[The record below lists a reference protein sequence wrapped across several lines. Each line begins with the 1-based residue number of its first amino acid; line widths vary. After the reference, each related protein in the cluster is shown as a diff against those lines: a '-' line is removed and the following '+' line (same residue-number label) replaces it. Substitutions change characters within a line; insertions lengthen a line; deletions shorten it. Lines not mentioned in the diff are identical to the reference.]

1 MKPPDDYCSFTKAV
15 EHLGDRWSL
24 LIVREM
30 ATHRSLG
37 FNALAETL
45 PSISRSVLARRL
57 RKLEELG
64 IIERT
69 GIERTGRAASARPA
83 PHRLTPA
90 GEQLVPTLMSLKS
103 WAERWVPEDPAMVQR
118 DPDVI
123 MLWMTHRADPSTAPE
138 RRAVLEFEVGG
149 PRAKKIWLVLERGA
163 LPSICFED
171 PSLPP
176 ERYVHV
182 EADPT
187 TLYPISRGLRTWGS
201 AIADASVAL
210 YGDPGLVRAM
220 PGWFRPEDSLPRS
233 ASATTP
239 RKAPTLAVA
248 G

>member
-1 MKPPDDYCSFTKAV
+1 MKPSGDYCSFTKAV

-24 LIVREM
+24 LIVREL
-30 ATHRSLG
+30 AIHGSLG
-37 FNALAETL
+37 FNALADTL

-69 GIERTGRAASARPA
+69 GRSAPARPA

-149 PRAKKIWLVLERGA
+149 PRAKKVWLVLERGA
-163 LPSICFED
+163 LPSICFDD
-171 PSLPP
+171 PGLPP

-182 EADPT
+182 EADAI

-201 AIADASVAL
+201 AIADESVAL
-210 YGDPGLVRAM
+210 YGDPDLVRAM
-220 PGWFRPEDSLPRS
+220 PGWFRPEDSMPRA

-239 RKAPTLAVA
+239 RNAPTLAVA

>member
-24 LIVREM
+24 LIVREL
-30 ATHRSLG
+30 AIHGSLG
-37 FNALAETL
+37 FNALADTL

-69 GIERTGRAASARPA
+69 GRSAPARPA

-123 MLWMTHRADPSTAPE
+123 MLWMTQRAEPSTAPE

-149 PRAKKIWLVLERGA
+149 PRAKKVWLVLEQGA
-163 LPSICFED
+163 LPSICFDD
-171 PSLPP
+171 PGLPP

-182 EADPT
+182 EADAT

-201 AIADASVAL
+201 AIADESVAL
-210 YGDPGLVRAM
+210 YGDPDLIRAM
-220 PGWFRPEDSLPRS
+220 PGWFRPGDSMPRS
-233 ASATTP
+233 ADATATGN
-239 RKAPTLAVA
+239 APAHAVA

>member
-1 MKPPDDYCSFTKAV
+1 MKPSGDYCSFTKAV

-24 LIVREM
+24 LIVREL
-30 ATHRSLG
+30 ATHGSLG

-64 IIERT
+64 IIER
-69 GIERTGRAASARPA
+69 EGRPAAARPA

-90 GEQLVPTLMSLKS
+90 GEQLVPTLLSLRS

-123 MLWMTHRADPSTAPE
+123 MLWMTHRADPATAPE
-138 RRAVLEFEVGG
+138 RRAVLEVDFGG
-149 PRAKKIWLVLERGA
+149 PRAKKVWLVLERGA
-163 LPSICFED
+163 APSICFDD
-171 PSLPP
+171 PGLPP

-182 EADPT
+182 EADAM
-187 TLYPISRGLRTWGS
+187 TLFPISRGLQAWSS
-201 AIADASVAL
+201 AIADQSVAL
-210 YGDPGLVRAM
+210 YGAPDLVRAV
-220 PGWFRPEDSLPRS
+220 PGWFRPANTMPQ
-233 ASATTP
+233 ATG
-239 RKAPTLAVA
+239 PTANAIA

>member
-1 MKPPDDYCSFTKAV
+1 MAMKPSGDYCSFTKAV

-24 LIVREM
+24 LIVREL
-30 ATHRSLG
+30 ASHGSLG
-37 FNALAETL
+37 FNALADTL

-57 RKLEELG
+57 RKLEELA

-69 GIERTGRAASARPA
+69 GRSAPARPA

-103 WAERWVPEDPAMVQR
+103 WAERWVPEDLAMVQR
-118 DPDVI
+118 DPVVI
-123 MLWMTHRADPSTAPE
+123 MLWMTHRANPSTAPE

-149 PRAKKIWLVLERGA
+149 PHAKKVWLVLERGA
-163 LPSICFED
+163 LPSICFDD
-171 PSLPP
+171 PGLPA

-182 EADPT
+182 DADAT

-201 AIADASVAL
+201 ALADESVAL
-210 YGDPGLVRAM
+210 YGDPDLVRAM
-220 PGWFRPEDSLPRS
+220 PGWFQPGDSMPRS
-233 ASATTP
+233 ASTTATGN
-239 RKAPTLAVA
+239 APALAVA

>member
-1 MKPPDDYCSFTKAV
+1 MKPSGDYCSFTKAV

-24 LIVREM
+24 LIVREL
-30 ATHRSLG
+30 AIHGSLG
-37 FNALAETL
+37 FNALADTL
-45 PSISRSVLARRL
+45 PNISRSVLARRL

-64 IIERT
+64 IIER
-69 GIERTGRAASARPA
+69 EGRSAPARPA

-90 GEQLVPTLMSLKS
+90 GEQLVPTLMSLHS
-103 WAERWVPEDPAMVQR
+103 WAERWVPEDPAMAQR

-123 MLWMTHRADPSTAPE
+123 MLWMTHRADPSAAPE
-138 RRAVLEFEVGG
+138 RRAVLEFEVGA
-149 PRAKKIWLVLERGA
+149 PRAKKVWLVLERGA
-163 LPSICFED
+163 LPSVCFDD
-171 PSLPP
+171 PGLQP

-182 EADPT
+182 EADAT

-201 AIADASVAL
+201 AIADESVAL
-210 YGDPGLVRAM
+210 YGDPDLVRAM
-220 PGWFRPEDSLPRS
+220 PGWFRPEDSMPRA

>member
-1 MKPPDDYCSFTKAV
+1 MKPSGDYCSFTKAV

-24 LIVREM
+24 LIVREL
-30 ATHRSLG
+30 ASHGSLG
-37 FNALAETL
+37 FNALADTL

-69 GIERTGRAASARPA
+69 GRSVPARPA

-90 GEQLVPTLMSLKS
+90 GEQLVPTLMSLWN

-149 PRAKKIWLVLERGA
+149 PRAKKVWLVLERGA
-163 LPSICFED
+163 LPSICFDD
-171 PSLPP
+171 PGLPP

-182 EADPT
+182 EADAT
-187 TLYPISRGLRTWGS
+187 TLYPISRGLRTWSS
-201 AIADASVAL
+201 AIADESVAL
-210 YGDPGLVRAM
+210 YGEPALVRAL
-220 PGWFRPEDSLPRS
+220 PDWFRPGDSIPRS
-233 ASATTP
+233 ASAATTGNTP
-239 RKAPTLAVA
+239 ALTVA

>member
-1 MKPPDDYCSFTKAV
+1 MKPSGDYCSFTKAV

-24 LIVREM
+24 LIVREL
-30 ATHRSLG
+30 AIHGPLG
-37 FNALAETL
+37 FNALADML

-57 RKLEELG
+57 RKLEDLG

-69 GIERTGRAASARPA
+69 GRPGAARPA

-90 GEQLVPTLMSLKS
+90 GEQLVPTLMSLWS
-103 WAERWVPEDPAMVQR
+103 WSERWVPEDPAMLQR

-123 MLWMTHRADPSTAPE
+123 VLWITHRADPSTAPE
-138 RRAVLEFEVGG
+138 RRAVLEFEFGG
-149 PRAKKIWLVLERGA
+149 RTKKIWLVLERGA

-171 PSLPP
+171 PGLPP

-182 EADPT
+182 EADAT

-201 AIADASVAL
+201 AIADLSVAL
-210 YGDPGLVRAM
+210 YGDPDLVRAM
-220 PGWFRPEDSLPRS
+220 PGWFRPGDSMPRS
-233 ASATTP
+233 APATATGNTP
-239 RKAPTLAVA
+239 ALAAA

>member
-1 MKPPDDYCSFTKAV
+1 MKPSGDYCSFTKAV

-24 LIVREM
+24 LIVREL
-30 ATHRSLG
+30 AIHGSLG
-37 FNALAETL
+37 FNALADTL

-69 GIERTGRAASARPA
+69 GRSAPARPA

-90 GEQLVPTLMSLKS
+90 GEQLVPTLISLRS

-149 PRAKKIWLVLERGA
+149 ARAKKVWLVLERGA
-163 LPSICFED
+163 LPSICFDD
-171 PSLPP
+171 PGLPP

-182 EADPT
+182 DADAT
-187 TLYPISRGLRTWGS
+187 TLYPISRGLRTWNS

-210 YGDPGLVRAM
+210 YGNPVLVRAM
-220 PGWFRPEDSLPRS
+220 PGWFRPGDSMPPS
-233 ASATTP
+233 AGVPS
-239 RKAPTLAVA
+239 TLAKSRSSENRYVSK
-248 G
+248 

>member
-1 MKPPDDYCSFTKAV
+1 MKPSDDYCSFTKAV

-24 LIVREM
+24 LIVREL
-30 ATHRSLG
+30 AIHGSLG
-37 FNALAETL
+37 FNALAATL

-64 IIERT
+64 IIERA
-69 GIERTGRAASARPA
+69 GRSAPARPP

-90 GEQLVPTLMSLKS
+90 GEQLIPTLMSLKS

-149 PRAKKIWLVLERGA
+149 AGAKKVWLVLERGA
-163 LPSICFED
+163 LPSICFDD
-171 PSLPP
+171 PGLPP

-182 EADPT
+182 EADAT
-187 TLYPISRGLRTWGS
+187 TLYPISRGLRAWGS
-201 AIADASVAL
+201 AIADESVSL
-210 YGDPGLVRAM
+210 YGDPVLVRAM
-220 PGWFRPEDSLPRS
+220 PDWFRPEDSVPQS
-233 ASATTP
+233 ASTTATG
-239 RKAPTLAVA
+239 KALALAVA
-248 G
+248 S